1 MKVDFSLYLITDRR
15 QMKAP
20 FYEGIEDAL
29 KGGVKALQLREKDLP
44 VRQLYEMA
52 CKLREITSRYGA
64 RLFVNDRLDVALS
77 VEADG
82 IHLAGTSFP
91 PRAVQKITGGKMLI
105 GVSTHTVKEAI
116 EAERDGADFITFGP
130 VYETPSKKKYGPP
143 AGTGK
148 LKEVA
153 ERISI
158 PVFGLG
164 GIKIERVSDVLKSGA
179 QGVALISSILLSDN
193 IERETS
199 KFITSVEGVLGKNSS
214 SCSLP

>member
-29 KGGVKALQLREKDLP
+29 KGGVKALQLREKDLS

-82 IHLAGTSFP
+82 LHLAVTSIP
-91 PRAVQKITGGKMLI
+91 LRAVRKITGGKMLI
-105 GVSTHTVKEAI
+105 GVSTHTLEEAR
-116 EAERDGADFITFGP
+116 EAEREGADFITFGP
-130 VYETPSKKKYGPP
+130 VYETPSKKKYGTP

-148 LKEVA
+148 LKEVT

-164 GIKIERVSDVLKSGA
+164 GIKIERVSEVLKTGA
-179 QGVALISSILLSDN
+179 QGVALISSILSSDN